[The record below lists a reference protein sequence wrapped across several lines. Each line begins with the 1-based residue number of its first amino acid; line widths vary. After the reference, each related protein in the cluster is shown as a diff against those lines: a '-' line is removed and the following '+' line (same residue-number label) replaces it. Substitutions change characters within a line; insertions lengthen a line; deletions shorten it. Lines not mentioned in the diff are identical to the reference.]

1 MEVEFGFSRHFAF
14 SLVRLRGFVRDLPIL
29 LSGGYFHRRQRRL
42 MEAVGQALKADWLA
56 HEALAAVCL
65 DRLGNFASEIDF
77 SGFSEN

>member
-1 MEVEFGFSRHFAF
+1 
-14 SLVRLRGFVRDLPIL
+14 
-29 LSGGYFHRRQRRL
+29 